1 MAHSLL
7 FDSPNSEI
15 YEANN
20 SKKFVAGYF
29 LYSVAIQSIIKARNR
44 IEMRGSLKNK

>member
-29 LYSVAIQSIIKARNR
+29 FIQCSYTIDHKSQ
-44 IEMRGSLKNK
+44 ESY